1 MKTYVAEINGEA
13 VVAFRASDEEDA
25 RAKINDEGGDLQQCL
40 NDSSGFVRADGS
52 ALWDGRSEIGVR
64 PAMEAEDESWRKA
77 CDNEIGDAEQGKPI
91 EDDLEDFSA
100 YLISV
105 KAVEVEEQ
113 VAAS

>member
-1 MKTYVAEINGEA
+1 MRTYVAEINGEA

-25 RAKINDEGGDLQQCL
+25 HAKINDEDGHLQQCL

-52 ALWDGRSEIGVR
+52 ALWDGRSEIRVR

-77 CDNEIGDAEQGKPI
+77 RDSEIGNAEQGKPI
-91 EDDLEDFSA
+91 ENDVVST

-105 KAVEVEEQ
+105 KAIEVEEQ
-113 VAAS
+113 VAVS